1 MAIEQPTYKVLST
14 KSGIEVRDY
23 DDYWIAECRVD
34 NVADLGMA
42 SSRAFRYLFNYISGD
57 NSVSQK
63 IAMTSPVQQM
73 PSKSGWLVSF
83 VVPKDVSRGDIPVP
97 SSSLIDIRKVDG
109 GKYAALRYS
118 GLWNATKFSEK
129 SAELLKACDAL
140 GLKVTGVV
148 SSAVYNPPFMP
159 AFLRRNEVLVRLEA

>member
-1 MAIEQPTYKVLST
+1 
-14 KSGIEVRDY
+14 
-23 DDYWIAECRVD
+23 
-34 NVADLGMA
+34 
-42 SSRAFRYLFNYISGD
+42 
-57 NSVSQK
+57 
-63 IAMTSPVQQM
+63 MTSPVQQM

-83 VVPKDVSRGDIPVP
+83 VVPKDVSIGDIPVP